1 MAVSLSEGFLGV
13 AGDAGTAINYGRGYM
28 FLGLIGG
35 ELGDARSA
43 SIGGRI

>member
-1 MAVSLSEGFLGV
+1 MQVMRVMRILKLITE
-13 AGDAGTAINYGRGYM
+13 GYM

-43 SIGGRI
+43 SIGGGI